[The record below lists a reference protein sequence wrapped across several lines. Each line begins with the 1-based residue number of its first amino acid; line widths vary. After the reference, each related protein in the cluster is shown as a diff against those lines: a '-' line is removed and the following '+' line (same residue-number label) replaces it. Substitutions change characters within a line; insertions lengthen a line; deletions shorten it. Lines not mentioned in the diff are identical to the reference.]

1 MNKADTYTYT
11 YRFYGDDSLLKM
23 QDVMKMLRHGLKTV
37 GGLEVESIQDKSPQ
51 LEGVVV
57 SDVVKSPCFDM
68 LEYRL
73 AGGSYVS
80 IRSFAG
86 ETELDMKAEP
96 LLELEISVAGVN
108 NDDTVARE
116 ARIRKDL
123 ESIIYMDHGMGYC
136 CE

>member
-11 YRFYGDDSLLKM
+11 YRFYGDDGMLKID
-23 QDVMKMLRHGLKTV
+23 DVMKMLRYGLKTV
-37 GGLEVESIQDKSPQ
+37 GGLEVESIQEHSRQ
-51 LEGVVV
+51 IEGDIT
-57 SDVVKSPCFDM
+57 SDGVKAPYLDA
-68 LEYRL
+68 LEYCL
-73 AGGSYVS
+73 AGGSHVF

>member
-11 YRFYGDDSLLKM
+11 YRFYGDDGMLKM

-37 GGLEVESIQDKSPQ
+37 GELEVESIQEYSQ
-51 LEGVVV
+51 
-57 SDVVKSPCFDM
+57 S

-73 AGGSYVS
+73 DGGSHVF
-80 IRSFAG
+80 IRSLTG
-86 ETELDMKAEP
+86 ETGLDIKAEP
-96 LLELEISVAGVN
+96 QLELEISVTEG
-108 NDDTVARE
+108 NDDDAAARE
-116 ARIRKDL
+116 VRIRKDL

>member
-1 MNKADTYTYT
+1 MNKEYTHTYT
-11 YRFYGDDSLLKM
+11 YRFYGDDGMLKID
-23 QDVMKMLRHGLKTV
+23 DVMKMLRHGLKSV
-37 GGLEVESIQDKSPQ
+37 GGLEVESIQEYSQ
-51 LEGVVV
+51 
-57 SDVVKSPCFDM
+57 S

-73 AGGSYVS
+73 DGGLHVF
-80 IRSFAG
+80 IRSLTG
-86 ETELDMKAEP
+86 KTELDMKAEP

-108 NDDTVARE
+108 NEDTAARE